1 MTVKTSIT
9 LNRSLVEKVESLA
22 RELNISQNQLLSI
35 AIQEF
40 IERRET
46 KRMVAAINEVYADS
60 PNEEDR
66 AIQREIQED
75 HRKLMRDEEW

>member
-1 MTVKTSIT
+1 MTVKTSIS
-9 LNRSLVEKVESLA
+9 LSRSLVENVESLA
-22 RELNISQNQLLSI
+22 RELNISRNQLLSI

-40 IERRET
+40 IERQET

-66 AIQREIQED
+66 AIQREIQEY